1 VVSPVEAKTE
11 KSVTNPPVVP
21 VDKAQSAIEKG
32 VAGLK

>member
-1 VVSPVEAKTE
+1 VASSNEAKTD
-11 KSVTNPPVVP
+11 KSATNPPVVP